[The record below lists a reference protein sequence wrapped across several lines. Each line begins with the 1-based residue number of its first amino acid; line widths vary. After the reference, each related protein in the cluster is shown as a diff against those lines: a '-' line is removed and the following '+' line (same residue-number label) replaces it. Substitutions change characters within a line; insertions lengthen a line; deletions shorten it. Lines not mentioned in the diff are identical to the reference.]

1 MELIITIAY
10 YFLCRLIFVDYR
22 LLKFTMFWQF
32 VVFGI
37 YGLAAMTEVV
47 GLGQF
52 APYSETCFVQAYVIP
67 MAPEYGGLVKK
78 VHVKS
83 NEQVAKGDTLFQMD
97 PTEWQLRVN
106 EMEARLT
113 AAGTNVAI
121 LSQQVDEAKAK
132 VDGTVAE
139 LKTAQLEYDQVAQ
152 AAQQNAAAKLTLE
165 QYANKVENLSARLK
179 AEKASLAASKLAY
192 ASETAGQPTEVAEA
206 IANLEKAKYNLTHSA
221 ILAPS
226 NGYVS
231 YLQIHA
237 GSFVRLKTPIMSFVS
252 TDEYWLMTQ
261 FTQFGIHHVEP
272 GDTAEVALRM
282 YPGRIFNAVV
292 DEVYWSSGNA
302 QGHISGQLPQESEIR
317 PGNTFMV
324 RLRMIEKDGYPI
336 RFGASGI
343 VAIYTS
349 TAADF
354 LVFLR
359 QLEIQS
365 ESFLNFVYNPFR

>member
-1 MELIITIAY
+1 
-10 YFLCRLIFVDYR
+10 
-22 LLKFTMFWQF
+22 MFWQF

-132 VDGTVAE
+132 VDGTAAE

-152 AAQQNAAAKLTLE
+152 AAKQNAAAKLTLE

-179 AEKASLAASKLAY
+179 AEKASLAASRLAY

-261 FTQFGIHHVEP
+261 FTQFGIQHVEP

-292 DEVYWSSGNA
+292 DEVYWSNGNA

-324 RLRMIEKDGYPI
+324 RLRMIEKEGFPI

-365 ESFLNFVYNPFR
+365 ESFLNYVYNPFR